1 MKPQR
6 SVFALVIDDDC
17 DQYEMLETILAY
29 EGFSVLTAGNV
40 EQALELSSRYH
51 PFVIITDF
59 GMPELDGGAL
69 IERLKSNGSGD
80 IPVIMVSAYPSDY
93 VREKMRAKRLPDV
106 ILPKP
111 VDFDRLLQAV
121 RYFYRRWLTPE
132 SRAA

>member
-6 SVFALVIDDDC
+6 NVFALVIDDDC

-40 EQALELSSRYH
+40 ERALELSSRYR

-59 GMPELDGGAL
+59 GMPEQDGGEL

-93 VREKMRAKRLPDV
+93 VREKMRARCLPDV
-106 ILPKP
+106 ILP
-111 VDFDRLLQAV
+111 
-121 RYFYRRWLTPE
+121 
-132 SRAA
+132 

>member
-1 MKPQR
+1 
-6 SVFALVIDDDC
+6 
-17 DQYEMLETILAY
+17 MLETVLAY

-40 EQALELSSRYH
+40 EKALELSSRYH

-59 GMPELDGGAL
+59 GMPEHDGGEL

-93 VREKMRAKRLPDV
+93 VREKMRARRLPDV

-111 VDFDRLLQAV
+111 LDFDLLLQTV
-121 RYFYRRWLTPE
+121 KYFYHRCLEPE

>member
-6 SVFALVIDDDC
+6 NVFALVIDDDC
-17 DQYEMLETILAY
+17 DQYEMLETVLAY

-40 EQALELSSRYH
+40 EKALELSSRDH

-59 GMPELDGGAL
+59 GMPEHDGGEL

-93 VREKMRAKRLPDV
+93 VREKMRARHLPDV
-106 ILPKP
+106 ILSKP
-111 VDFDRLLQAV
+111 LDFDLLLQTV
-121 RYFYRRWLTPE
+121 KYFYHRCLEPE